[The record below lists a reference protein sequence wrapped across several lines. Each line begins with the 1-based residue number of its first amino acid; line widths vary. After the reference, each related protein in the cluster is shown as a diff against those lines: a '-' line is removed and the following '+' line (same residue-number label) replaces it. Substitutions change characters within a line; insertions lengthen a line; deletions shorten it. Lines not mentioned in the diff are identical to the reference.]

1 MKADRVRKTLRN
13 KIEILRAELR
23 DKEDKI
29 LRLEAQ
35 LIGVSLRIEK
45 ETSRHG

>member
-29 LRLEAQ
+29 LRQNLMSYEILMSPYLQ
-35 LIGVSLRIEK
+35 VWQM
-45 ETSRHG
+45 